1 MQAIVVSSDAFLFTL
16 CVMTKNIF
24 ERISISLKSKDNFM
38 LSDQSSISSHTLL
51 PQLEYVAARFL
62 SKNHSVR

>member
-1 MQAIVVSSDAFLFTL
+1 
-16 CVMTKNIF
+16 MTKNIF
-24 ERISISLKSKDNFM
+24 ERISISLKSKDNFT
-38 LSDQSSISSHTLL
+38 LSDQNSVSGRTLF